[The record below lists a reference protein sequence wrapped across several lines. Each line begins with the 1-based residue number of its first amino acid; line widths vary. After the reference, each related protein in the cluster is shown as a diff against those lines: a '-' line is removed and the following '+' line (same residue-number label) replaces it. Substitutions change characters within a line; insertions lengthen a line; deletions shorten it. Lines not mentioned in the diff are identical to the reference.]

1 MFYNG
6 GRHLRPSKEF
16 QANILYIL
24 VSGHPRKSEYSGFI
38 NDRKPSR
45 HTTSHDIVSTLK
57 RRRVS
62 TGKCKLWREKLEEKF
77 SDFKLKEK
85 IRKRKWR
92 VNIRKEH
99 KKQKNKKYKE
109 VDKLR
114 KWGTKK
120 TKQANTQM
128 KTPQP
133 NGKSSSATNNSTP
146 NSSLLFS
153 YNQTLYRNIA
163 RAYLH

>member
-1 MFYNG
+1 MFQDT
-6 GRHLRPSKEF
+6 LEK
-16 QANILYIL
+16 ANILALLTIPNP
-24 VSGHPRKSEYSGFI
+24 VDTRRRFSV
-38 NDRKPSR
+38 D
-45 HTTSHDIVSTLK
+45 TTSYDIVSTLK

-120 TKQANTQM
+120 IKQANTQM

-133 NGKSSSATNNSTP
+133 NGKFFRYKQLNS
-146 NSSLLFS
+146 
-153 YNQTLYRNIA
+153 
-163 RAYLH
+163 